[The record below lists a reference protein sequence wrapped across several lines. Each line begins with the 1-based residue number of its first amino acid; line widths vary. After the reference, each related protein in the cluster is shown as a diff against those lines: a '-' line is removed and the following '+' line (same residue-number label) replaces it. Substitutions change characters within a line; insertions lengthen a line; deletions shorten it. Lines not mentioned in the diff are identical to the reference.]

1 MASDS
6 ASQDA
11 PGVYGTDAD
20 GRPVLVHRY
29 QGGNYRLADITDIF
43 QLGRPDAAT
52 GEEKAILVLS
62 RKELR
67 TLKTMADAFSFDY
80 EEAFIEMCHEI
91 ERFGQTQPGEE
102 VRLTANFSGG
112 D

>member
-1 MASDS
+1 MASD
-6 ASQDA
+6 APAKDA
-11 PGVYGTDAD
+11 PGVWSTHAD
-20 GRPVLVHRY
+20 GRPALVHLY
-29 QGGNYRLADITDIF
+29 QGGNYQLADITDIF
-43 QLGRPDAAT
+43 QLGRPDPAT
-52 GEEKAILVLS
+52 GEEKAVLILT

-91 ERFGQTQPGEE
+91 ERFARDLPGEE
-102 VRLTANFSGG
+102 VRLTANFEVR

>member
-1 MASDS
+1 MASD
-6 ASQDA
+6 APAKDA
-11 PGVYGTDAD
+11 PGVWGTDAD
-20 GRPVLVHRY
+20 GRPVLVHSY
-29 QGGNYRLADITDIF
+29 QGGNYRLADITDNF
-43 QLGRPDAAT
+43 QLGRPDTAT
-52 GEEKAILVLS
+52 GEDKAALVLT
-62 RKELR
+62 RKELS

-91 ERFGQTQPGEE
+91 ERSAHDLPGEE